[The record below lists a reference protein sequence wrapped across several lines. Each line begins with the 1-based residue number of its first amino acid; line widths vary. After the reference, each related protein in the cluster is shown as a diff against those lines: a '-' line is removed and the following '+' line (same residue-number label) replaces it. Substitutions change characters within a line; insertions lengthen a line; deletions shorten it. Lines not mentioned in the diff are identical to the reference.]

1 LLLAF
6 QVSVPKALSLRLI
19 DDGLRASVLFS
30 SERAADFAI
39 VRIQNLLMYN
49 FPGIENGQS
58 GVT

>member
-1 LLLAF
+1 
-6 QVSVPKALSLRLI
+6 
-19 DDGLRASVLFS
+19 LFS

-49 FPGIENGQS
+49 FPGIENGHS